1 MEETYE
7 KAYTEVVE
15 LLKYF
20 KKESVEKIPKEKL
33 DLYMSKKDKS
43 YNYKVDTSK
52 SFEEQ
57 KMLDK
62 TKAIFAN
69 IYRDYWA
76 DDYEREKIKQKEEK
90 EKKYLENLESSMKI
104 DCNFDDIFNNK
115 VKESN
120 KDDKNNIVVLDNK
133 KGFFGRLFE
142 NIRKIFS
149 K

>member
-57 KMLDK
+57 KMSDK

-69 IYRDYWA
+69 IYRDYLA

-120 KDDKNNIVVLDNK
+120 NDDKNNIVVLDNK

>member
-69 IYRDYWA
+69 IYRDYLA

-120 KDDKNNIVVLDNK
+120 NDDKNNIVVLDNK